1 MADPIGSTAGR
12 PGDGVR
18 HSRRGGG
25 GSACH
30 SAAHA
35 ADGSDRAVA
44 VAVPA
49 PASADRVGSS
59 AAYRGD
65 SGDGRFRWAA
75 RRFAEALCR
84 ESLRRA
90 VGRRCVASLY
100 GDAGVVRR
108 GYCARLCARWRR
120 RLRVDL
126 HAAAGPVAE
135 SVGAPGSRR
144 AADEH
149 RDHHCRQRRAMRASR
164 RAVRAAAHWLRS
176 LRRRRVFVSAGP
188 KWSADPALLR
198 NPIHLLAFGFGSGL
212 APRAPGTFGTL
223 VAVPIVLG
231 VMQFGFAVHLAFAIV
246 AAVAG
251 IWLCGESARRLG
263 VHDHPGI
270 VWDEITGYTVT
281 MLATPPDWYWLAG
294 GFVLFRFFD
303 IVKPWPIR
311 EADHSLSGGLGIML
325 DDIIA
330 GIFAAAILFAVKL
343 FIP

>member
-1 MADPIGSTAGR
+1 MS
-12 PGDGVR
+12 
-18 HSRRGGG
+18 
-25 GSACH
+25 
-30 SAAHA
+30 
-35 ADGSDRAVA
+35 
-44 VAVPA
+44 
-49 PASADRVGSS
+49 
-59 AAYRGD
+59 
-65 SGDGRFRWAA
+65 
-75 RRFAEALCR
+75 
-84 ESLRRA
+84 
-90 VGRRCVASLY
+90 
-100 GDAGVVRR
+100 
-108 GYCARLCARWRR
+108 
-120 RLRVDL
+120 
-126 HAAAGPVAE
+126 AGPV
-135 SVGAPGSRR
+135 
-144 AADEH
+144 
-149 RDHHCRQRRAMRASR
+149 
-164 RAVRAAAHWLRS
+164 
-176 LRRRRVFVSAGP
+176 

-330 GIFAAAILFAVKL
+330 GIFAAAILLAAKL
-343 FIP
+343 LIF